1 MQKITACLWFENN
14 DAEDAINF
22 YSSIFKNSKII
33 SETRWGKD
41 GHGPEGTLLVADFEL
56 DGMRFQALNGGPHAA
71 FNDAISLS
79 IDCKD
84 QEEVDLYWNGLTAD
98 GGKEVQC
105 GWLKDRFGISWQVV
119 PDILP
124 RLLKDKDQ
132 AKADRVMQAMM
143 KMVKIDIAALEAA
156 ARG

>member
-1 MQKITACLWFENN
+1 MQKITPCLWFENN
-14 DAEDAINF
+14 DAEDAFKF
-22 YSSIFKNSKII
+22 YSSIFKNCKIVD
-33 SETRWGKD
+33 EMYWGEAGGEQK
-41 GHGPEGTLLVADFEL
+41 GKLLVATFEL
-56 DGMRFQALNGGPHAA
+56 DGVQFQALNGGPHAA

-84 QEEVDLYWNGLTAD
+84 QEEVDHFWNGLTAH

-105 GWLKDRFGISWQVV
+105 GWLKDKYGISWQVV
-119 PDILP
+119 PEILP
-124 RLLKDKDQ
+124 RLLRDKDQ